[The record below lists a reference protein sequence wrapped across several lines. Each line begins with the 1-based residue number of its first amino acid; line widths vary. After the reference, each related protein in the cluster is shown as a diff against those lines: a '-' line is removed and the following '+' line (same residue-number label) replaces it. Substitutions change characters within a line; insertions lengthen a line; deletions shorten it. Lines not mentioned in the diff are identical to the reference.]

1 VIIVEYGGQLTQ
13 CYPLNSREYCFGL
26 LWGMSTWMWGSLLVW
41 IVRKYKKLTQKLP
54 ILVEEEIEG
63 EGAGGLHAPL
73 MRQYTKNL

>member
-1 VIIVEYGGQLTQ
+1 
-13 CYPLNSREYCFGL
+13 
-26 LWGMSTWMWGSLLVW
+26 MWGSLLVW

-54 ILVEEEIEG
+54 VLVEEEIEG